1 MAGAVA
7 GAVAEGDEADGVV
20 GVVAPPEEG
29 PAGAE
34 LLPEALDP
42 EAEEL
47 EPLPTQLVEAAQQ
60 IQKTCQWPTRHRT
73 EPSGTLL
80 TSPVDSEGSG
90 LGSCTSAITEGQPDG
105 GTGGDIG

>member
-1 MAGAVA
+1 MYEGSARTYDELEGLEVA

-20 GVVAPPEEG
+20 EAAAPLEEG

-47 EPLPTQLVEAAQQ
+47 EPLPTQVVVSTQQ
-60 IQKTCQWPTRHRT
+60 IQKNMSVTDQT
-73 EPSGTLL
+73 
-80 TSPVDSEGSG
+80 
-90 LGSCTSAITEGQPDG
+90 
-105 GTGGDIG
+105 